1 MKKTNETN
9 KVFAYTSIVDST
21 NQYCNSE
28 LRSIKSRQN
37 DAKTN
42 LERLESEEKSVKYG
56 FQNKAHNL
64 EQYSTF
70 KIEQI
75 CPFMADIIGL
85 SCGEEYTWG
94 FLNYSVDLGNN
105 SKNSI
110 NINKVMFHPV
120 NKNPLIYD
128 IPYNQTFTMK
138 YNNKKN
144 EVTFFNTVT
153 DLKSN
158 TCGLKLT
165 RENILEEIPLLGI
178 FVDMLVEK
186 RMVDKLDKVTN
197 NDIKVVQYHFL
208 TLYKD
213 EVKKQYLESK
223 RKKLK

>member
-9 KVFAYTSIVDST
+9 KTINYTSIVDST
-21 NQYCNSE
+21 NEQCNNE
-28 LRSIKSRQN
+28 LSNIKYRRDYFN
-37 DAKTN
+37 
-42 LERLESEEKSVKYG
+42 EKLQILGATEKAVKHG
-56 FQNKAHNL
+56 FQNKAHKL

-94 FLNYSVDLGNN
+94 FLNYSVDLDT
-105 SKNSI
+105 I
-110 NINKVMFHPV
+110 DINKIIFYPS
-120 NKNPLIYD
+120 KQNPLTNSVDSNQIFTM
-128 IPYNQTFTMK
+128 PYNS
-138 YNNKKN
+138 KKN

-153 DLKSN
+153 DLKSK

-165 RENILEEIPLLGI
+165 RENLLEEIPLLGI

-186 RMVDKLDKVTN
+186 RMVDKLNKVTN